1 MHGVCLNTNP
11 FRADEAGQSLPDGK
25 PAAKASC
32 GRTIKLNVRNFPK
45 RRNQLRVPPINSLT

>member
-25 PAAKASC
+25 LAAKAC
-32 GRTIKLNVRNFPK
+32 RGRAINFNVRNFPK
-45 RRNQLRVPPINSLT
+45 RGNQLRLPPINSLT